1 MSLKRVCTDDICYS
15 ATDFT
20 SKQHKSGDRL
30 CWAYLTALGGLV
42 PSAGLSVIVAEPG
55 DEAVAGTE
63 SGAWAAWSLE
73 GMGAGALTA
82 ESEDSD
88 LEEVVPETAGLPLA
102 AADKELLLDA
112 DSWMSS
118 TLSTET
124 SELLRECLRCRLL
137 SFLSFFSSFFSSCR
151 S

>member
-1 MSLKRVCTDDICYS
+1 MSLKRVYTDDICYS

-73 GMGAGALTA
+73 GVGAGALSA

-88 LEEVVPETAGLPLA
+88 LEEAVPETAGLPLA

-112 DSWMSS
+112 DS
-118 TLSTET
+118 
-124 SELLRECLRCRLL
+124 
-137 SFLSFFSSFFSSCR
+137 
-151 S
+151 